1 MRDLASD
8 ATYLH
13 VVVFKDFTTL
23 AAGAKDQDICFY
35 AFVVFKFNAYLV
47 IFQVR
52 PALIF
57 VVK

>member
-1 MRDLASD
+1 MRDLAAD

-13 VVVFKDFTTL
+13 VVAFKNFTAL
-23 AAGAKDQDICFY
+23 AACAKDQDISLQ
-35 AFVVFKFNAYLV
+35 AFFIFKFNTYLV